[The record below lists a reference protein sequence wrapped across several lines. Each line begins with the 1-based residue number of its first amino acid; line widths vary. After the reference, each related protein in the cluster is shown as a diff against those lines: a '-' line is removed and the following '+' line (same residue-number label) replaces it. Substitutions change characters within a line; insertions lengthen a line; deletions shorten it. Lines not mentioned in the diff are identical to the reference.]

1 MDSQISDKGLDQL
14 TETRGDGEHPVRLL
28 DDPALYLN
36 RELSLLAF
44 QSRVLEEAEDTA
56 VPLLERVKFLS
67 ILSSNMDEF
76 FMVRVAALRQQAA
89 AGVTDVSIDGRTAT
103 EQLTAIRADVLALM
117 DRAHTC
123 YRQQILPA
131 LDAAGIHLLDYSSL
145 TSDER
150 AALERHFLETIFPVL
165 TPLAFDPGRP
175 FPHISSLSLNL
186 AVVVKDSRGVTHFAR
201 VKVPDT
207 LPPLVPVGLGEAGAP
222 GGLPAAARPDGPRS
236 APGDPAHR
244 FVWLEQ
250 VIQANL
256 QALFPGLDIVEAH
269 PFRITRDAEVDIQE
283 LESNDLLETIEEAVW
298 RRRFRGAVR
307 LQVDRALPPDLLAI
321 LMEEPRGAGG
331 RRVSGRWPARAE
343 GASGSCRPIDR
354 PRLKY
359 RVFSPSTPAAL
370 KSTAGDDLFA
380 LIRREDL
387 LLHHPYDSF
396 EPVVEFLRAAARD
409 PEVLAIKMTLYR
421 VGRNSPD
428 RRGAPR
434 CHRRRQAGRGAGGA
448 QGAVRRGEQH
458 RVGPRAGTRR
468 RARRVRTGGPQDALQ
483 AGPGG
488 AARRRGDARVR
499 PPGDGQLQSGHRAPV
514 HRPGPLHRRR
524 VDRQR
529 CGRPCSTGSPATPR
543 RTHYRQAAGGAPQPR
558 DRGSKSSSVA
568 RSDLPGAAAGAP
580 RR

>member
-123 YRQQILPA
+123 YRQQLLPA

-207 LPPLVPVGLGEAGAP
+207 LPPLARVGLGEAGAP
-222 GGLPAAARPDGPRS
+222 GGLPAAVRPDGPRS
-236 APGDPAHR
+236 
-244 FVWLEQ
+244 
-250 VIQANL
+250 
-256 QALFPGLDIVEAH
+256 
-269 PFRITRDAEVDIQE
+269 
-283 LESNDLLETIEEAVW
+283 
-298 RRRFRGAVR
+298 
-307 LQVDRALPPDLLAI
+307 
-321 LMEEPRGAGG
+321 
-331 RRVSGRWPARAE
+331 
-343 GASGSCRPIDR
+343 
-354 PRLKY
+354 
-359 RVFSPSTPAAL
+359 
-370 KSTAGDDLFA
+370 
-380 LIRREDL
+380 
-387 LLHHPYDSF
+387 
-396 EPVVEFLRAAARD
+396 
-409 PEVLAIKMTLYR
+409 
-421 VGRNSPD
+421 
-428 RRGAPR
+428 
-434 CHRRRQAGRGAGGA
+434 
-448 QGAVRRGEQH
+448 VRR
-458 RVGPRAGTRR
+458 
-468 RARRVRTGGPQDALQ
+468 
-483 AGPGG
+483 
-488 AARRRGDARVR
+488 
-499 PPGDGQLQSGHRAPV
+499 
-514 HRPGPLHRRR
+514 
-524 VDRQR
+524 
-529 CGRPCSTGSPATPR
+529 
-543 RTHYRQAAGGAPQPR
+543 
-558 DRGSKSSSVA
+558 
-568 RSDLPGAAAGAP
+568 
-580 RR
+580 